1 MLISVHI
8 YKIFIQLS
16 VTLIKLCHIKCD
28 HVVNFAFH
36 LKNTKNPRNVI
47 VLYLTQNVF
56 HKKQTHA
63 YHQSELTL
71 YGTV

>member
-1 MLISVHI
+1 MHI
-8 YKIFIQLS
+8 YKKFIQLS
-16 VTLIKLCHIKCD
+16 VALTKLCHIKCD
-28 HVVNFAFH
+28 RVVNFTLH
-36 LKNTKNPRNVI
+36 LINAKNPRNVI